1 MEGGRVESGRAD
13 GETRKKGRGGDE
25 EGWGANTSN
34 WPPWSKKLF
43 QPPSFCLTET
53 FYTGQLT
60 EAGCISANAVFL
72 STRGWLRFIFFL
84 PLPLYLLPYRRKLWE
99 PVFRDNSPT
108 CLRIWHPGPQVYE
121 MDPFLRGRI
130 PVVRF
135 HGFLASLF
143 TQTGSTGT
151 WHFFEEVKLLE
162 IWVNV
167 WIRFWIAR
175 SHLDCRIEFKK
186 WHQSKIDVIISK

>member
-13 GETRKKGRGGDE
+13 GETRKKGGGRDE

-108 CLRIWHPGPQVYE
+108 CLRIRHPGPQVYE
-121 MDPFLRGRI
+121 MDP
-130 PVVRF
+130 
-135 HGFLASLF
+135 
-143 TQTGSTGT
+143 
-151 WHFFEEVKLLE
+151 
-162 IWVNV
+162 
-167 WIRFWIAR
+167 RFWEGGSQSSDFTDSWPR
-175 SHLDCRIEFKK
+175 CLRKLDRPELDIFLKK
-186 WHQSKIDVIISK
+186 WNSWRFG

>member
-13 GETRKKGRGGDE
+13 GETRKKGGGGDE

-108 CLRIWHPGPQVYE
+108 CLRIRHPGPQVYE

-143 TQTGSTGT
+143 TQTGSRIDRNLT
-151 WHFFEEVKLLE
+151 FFWRSETLGDLGKRLNSILNRTVTSWLP
-162 IWVNV
+162 N
-167 WIRFWIAR
+167 WI
-175 SHLDCRIEFKK
+175 
-186 WHQSKIDVIISK
+186 

>member
-72 STRGWLRFIFFL
+72 STRGWLRFIFSSPSPYIFFL
-84 PLPLYLLPYRRKLWE
+84 IGENFESPYSATIHQLVCGFDILAPKFTRWTRFWEGGSQSSDFTDSWPRCLRKLDRPE
-99 PVFRDNSPT
+99 LD
-108 CLRIWHPGPQVYE
+108 I
-121 MDPFLRGRI
+121 FL
-130 PVVRF
+130 
-135 HGFLASLF
+135 
-143 TQTGSTGT
+143 
-151 WHFFEEVKLLE
+151 
-162 IWVNV
+162 
-167 WIRFWIAR
+167 
-175 SHLDCRIEFKK
+175 KK
-186 WHQSKIDVIISK
+186 WNSWRFG

>member
-13 GETRKKGRGGDE
+13 GETRKKGGGRDE

-121 MDPFLRGRI
+121 MDPRFWEGGSQSSDFTDSWPRCLRK
-130 PVVRF
+130 PDP
-135 HGFLASLF
+135 
-143 TQTGSTGT
+143 GSTGT
-151 WHFFEEVKLLE
+151 WHFFRSETLLKGRDLGKRLNS
-162 IWVNV
+162 ILNRTVTSWLPN
-167 WIRFWIAR
+167 WI
-175 SHLDCRIEFKK
+175 
-186 WHQSKIDVIISK
+186 